1 MNLHS
6 IIEYPSHLS
15 LERRLDEFLSELEP
29 LPTGKVR
36 VFFPSSGIH
45 CDFIPSHREIK
56 NHFQKFFP
64 ALDDLIVDRLFE
76 KFIIRNKILLFQEE
90 CYVSRKRQWD
100 TLRLLRTEFY
110 SQHRR
115 FLRLASQGS
124 SSLKKFRKYSKGP
137 ADLLDTGILTSKDIL
152 LGSTPVSLKEVCS
165 LILLSYSMAAV
176 RGPARSFSRSP
187 KKSDFS
193 IWRQCISKEAEKETF
208 DELVSV
214 LWPELN
220 AQLNDPIV
228 PSAGKGASD
237 IDYLALEDLL
247 GFNDLGRSPILS
259 PEIVQ
264 ASMHDTVSSLFDHTP
279 GDDFDF
285 SVFLNMEAFDE
296 PSATDRL
303 SPPPLLSTL
312 ADVNLHSN
320 TVFAADEKANVP
332 EPASVRE
339 LVRNIFFL
347 QVIGFLICELYNDP
361 DCILNKRMI
370 FNTLIRSNATRSAS
384 HESEWRGQMLFAKS
398 DGAFYYSH
406 RQFFSIRGNSKI

>member
-1 MNLHS
+1 M
-6 IIEYPSHLS
+6 
-15 LERRLDEFLSELEP
+15 
-29 LPTGKVR
+29 PTGKVR
-36 VFFPSSGIH
+36 GFLPSLGIH
-45 CDFIPSHREIK
+45 CDFIPSHQEIENRFRQHVGIPHENK
-56 NHFQKFFP
+56 LGMALYDYIIYRMFEQK
-64 ALDDLIVDRLFE
+64 D
-76 KFIIRNKILLFQEE
+76 IRNRISRFQEKWIE
-90 CYVSRKRQWD
+90 QSEAVIQTIFDHVSRKRQWD

-115 FLRLASQGS
+115 LLRLASQGN
-124 SSLKKFRKYSKGP
+124 SSLKKFRKYCKGP
-137 ADLLDTGILTSKDIL
+137 ADLLNTGILTSKDIL

-165 LILLSYSMAAV
+165 LILLSYAMAAV
-176 RGPARSFSRSP
+176 RGPARSP

-220 AQLNDPIV
+220 AQLNDPMV
-228 PSAGKGASD
+228 PSEGKRASD
-237 IDYLALEDLL
+237 IDYHALEDLL
-247 GFNDLGRSPILS
+247 GFNDLGQSPILS

-264 ASMHDTVSSLFDHTP
+264 ASMHDKVSSLFDHIP

-285 SVFLNMEAFDE
+285 SAFLNMEDVDE

-332 EPASVRE
+332 EPASVKE